1 MKLKLLEL
9 FGGIGAPRMALQNIG
24 VDIKS
29 IDYVEILPNAVKA
42 YNAMYDNNYKEQD
55 VRDWN
60 LNVDLLVH
68 GSPCQDFSKA
78 GKNDISTG
86 RSILY
91 NRTLEIIE
99 KELTPRPKYVV
110 WENVKGLLSP
120 KHIHH
125 FRHYLQKMEEL
136 GYKNYYDVLEAKE
149 FGIPQTRPRVFTISI
164 RNDIDKVFDFKVL
177 ERKPLRPLREFL
189 FGLDDVLDS
198 KSVLEFKQP
207 SMWKALE
214 NNKCKIIVD
223 KTATITTKQVRWNS
237 AGVVFKDDS
246 FYEQDFSQV
255 PPPKSQYGYSLK
267 ECKKYFP
274 KYFEG
279 KKDLSEV
286 FRYLTPRECWGLQG
300 YNTTRKL
307 DVTCPS
313 MIEAIK
319 SGRIKIIRSMTK
331 TITTNQLRRD
341 NSGVVVKDLS
351 FYEQDFDKLP
361 KPKWESGYTYE
372 EFKKY
377 FPQYANKPIEQTF
390 RLLSSKECWALQG
403 YDTHES
409 EEFKEFTNFFS
420 IPRKSDGKL
429 INGQYNRVWKLDNIV
444 GTIPAN
450 VVLKVG
456 YEENG
461 HLKYRELTPYETW
474 RLQGYDLSTYD
485 KVKATGIS
493 DTAMYALA
501 GNSICVPVLEA
512 IFKELLEVK

>member
-24 VDIKS
+24 IDIKS

-110 WENVKGLLSP
+110 WENVKGLLSS

-125 FRHYLQKMEEL
+125 FQHYLKKMEEF

-164 RNDIDKVFDFKVL
+164 RNDIDKVFDFKKL
-177 ERKPLRPLREFL
+177 ERKPLRPLKEFL
-189 FGLDDVLDS
+189 FGLNDFIDS

-214 NNKCKIIVD
+214 NNKCKIIVN

-246 FYEQDFSQV
+246 FYEQDFSKI
-255 PPPKSQYGYSLK
+255 PAPRSKYGYSLE
-267 ECKKYFP
+267 ECKKFFP
-274 KYFEG
+274 KYFIG

-286 FRYLTPRECWGLQG
+286 FRYLTPRECW
-300 YNTTRKL
+300 
-307 DVTCPS
+307 
-313 MIEAIK
+313 
-319 SGRIKIIRSMTK
+319 
-331 TITTNQLRRD
+331 
-341 NSGVVVKDLS
+341 
-351 FYEQDFDKLP
+351 
-361 KPKWESGYTYE
+361 
-372 EFKKY
+372 
-377 FPQYANKPIEQTF
+377 
-390 RLLSSKECWALQG
+390 ALQG

-409 EEFKEFTNFFS
+409 KEFKEFTNFFT

-429 INGQYNRVWKLDNIV
+429 INGQFNRVWKIVNVV

-450 VVLKVG
+450 VVLKIG

-461 HLKYRELTPYETW
+461 HIKYRDLTPYETW
-474 RLQGYDLSTYD
+474 CLQGYDLSTYD

-493 DTAMYALA
+493 DTGMYALA

-512 IFKELLEVK
+512 IFKQLLLERTVITNKEVENSLKWLNDNEFNINKKYEQLRLF